1 MFCAIC
7 YLLYNLKNVKNTHGR
22 VLLLVLKVT
31 HLHGCFSRFLNFT
44 NGTKPRH
51 VSHLL
56 LEGSRYSKAWL
67 PIVVARRL
75 HASRQDIKIISL
87 LKTLFYGKISLSP
100 SLIFRRLIFD
110 AIKNMFKIDKL
121 TSEGK
126 YLFEFIKK
134 DKV

>member
-1 MFCAIC
+1 MRD
-7 YLLYNLKNVKNTHGR
+7 LLPFVQFKKRQKHPWKSVTFSTKSNTPPW
-22 VLLLVLKVT
+22 V
-31 HLHGCFSRFLNFT
+31 FSRFLNCT

-75 HASRQDIKIISL
+75 HASRQDTKIISL
-87 LKTLFYGKISLSP
+87 LKKLFYGKISLSP